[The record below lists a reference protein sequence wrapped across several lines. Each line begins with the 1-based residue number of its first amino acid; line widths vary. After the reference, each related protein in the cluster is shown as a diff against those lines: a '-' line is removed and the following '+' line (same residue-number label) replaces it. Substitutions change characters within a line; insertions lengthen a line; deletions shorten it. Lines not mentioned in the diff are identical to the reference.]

1 MSGKESATSTS
12 SKKETA
18 KNHQVTPSAKQEG
31 SAPRASSSI
40 TAWQQAL
47 DDPGKM
53 SPAEI
58 LTLQRL
64 HGNRAVAQLLANRTL
79 QAKITAPIAQ
89 RMDEEDELQAKP
101 LPAGAQGNSPETTR
115 DQRPNQTGLP
125 DGLKSGIESL
135 SGISLDDVNV
145 HFNSS
150 QPDQLDALAY
160 TQGSEI
166 HVAPGQE
173 QHLPHEAWH
182 IVQQAQGRVQPTMQL
197 KDGVPVNDDQGLEH
211 EADEMGTKAL
221 RMRRSDQVVTGP
233 VNAMQLVSKVA
244 QLQAKPQFAN
254 QKLKNYANALF
265 KNRPA
270 RGKQIGDGSA
280 LSACSR
286 EVNGGAKVGGA
297 DHQTKC
303 EDILRG
309 LARLLDNHEKGIQGY
324 VLSEDDHQKAL
335 DLEDDLH
342 DALEGHYNG

>member
-1 MSGKESATSTS
+1 MSGKKLATSVS

-18 KNHQVTPSAKQEG
+18 KNRQVTPPAKQEG
-31 SAPRASSSI
+31 SAPQASSSI

-53 SPAEI
+53 SPTG

-64 HGNRAVAQLLANRTL
+64 HGNRAVAQLLANRTPL
-79 QAKITAPIAQ
+79 AKITEPITQ
-89 RMDEEDELQAKP
+89 RMGEEDELQAKP
-101 LPAGAQGNSPETTR
+101 LAAATQGSTPETTR
-115 DQRPNQTGLP
+115 DRRPNQTGLP

-135 SGISLDDVNV
+135 SGISLDDVKV

-211 EADEMGTKAL
+211 EADVMGTKAL
-221 RMRRSDQVVTGP
+221 RIRRSDQVVTGP
-233 VNAMQLVSKVA
+233 VNALQLVSNVA
-244 QLQAKPQFAN
+244 QLQPKPQFAN

-265 KNRPA
+265 KNWPA
-270 RGKQIGDGSA
+270 GGRQVGDGSA
-280 LSACSR
+280 LAACHWEFLGR
-286 EVNGGAKVGGA
+286 DKVNGA
-297 DHQTKC
+297 DHQDKC
-303 EDILRG
+303 RKILNG
-309 LARLLDNHEKGIQGY
+309 VENLLDKDQNPRSPFNLAPTIITKRWI
-324 VLSEDDHQKAL
+324 SKTI
-335 DLEDDLH
+335 
-342 DALEGHYNG
+342 